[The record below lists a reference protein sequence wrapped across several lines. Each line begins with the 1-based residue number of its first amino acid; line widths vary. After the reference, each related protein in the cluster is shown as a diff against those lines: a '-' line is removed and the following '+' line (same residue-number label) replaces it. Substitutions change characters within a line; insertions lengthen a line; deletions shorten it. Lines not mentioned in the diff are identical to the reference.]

1 MLFLTTDITDT
12 LYLCLVFFSLLCLLR
27 AVLFSLPFL
36 STLAADSF
44 EYLFNICYCGFTIVI
59 SIIVGFMIRAFWI
72 WYRSDTFFTNS
83 LTVTSNLSSSIW
95 PFVCWLTLNN
105 IWMLQQS
112 ILLSLDAFVCA
123 LGISMLEVRVK
134 WLDRKESCMGNNR
147 WSRHC
152 SIFWTLA

>member
-59 SIIVGFMIRAFWI
+59 SIIVGF
-72 WYRSDTFFTNS
+72 YDS
-83 LTVTSNLSSSIW
+83 
-95 PFVCWLTLNN
+95 C
-105 IWMLQQS
+105 
-112 ILLSLDAFVCA
+112 LLDLVQ
-123 LGISMLEVRVK
+123 VRHF
-134 WLDRKESCMGNNR
+134 LY
-147 WSRHC
+147 
-152 SIFWTLA
+152 